1 MSDEREDTAP
11 DGAGALIRLMVNGES
26 RTVTPGLT
34 VRGLLES
41 LGLASGTIVVERNL
55 EILDRAKYDEV
66 VRGEGDNLEL
76 VHFVGGG

>member
-1 MSDEREDTAP
+1 MSDEREDTALAG
-11 DGAGALIRLMVNGES
+11 DGALIRLMVNGES
-26 RTVTPGLT
+26 RTVTSGLT

-41 LGLASGTIVVERNL
+41 LDLASGTIVVERNL

-66 VRGEGDNLEL
+66 VLIEGDKLEL